1 VTADTEER
9 SQESENGIEKHGGLE
24 WLMKTDTLP
33 ASTFSEDGIG
43 FRAEKGS
50 SMLDAR
56 DVTKKHMDRFGGE
69 PAVFLAP
76 GRVNL
81 IGEHTDYAGG
91 FVMPAAIDFGT
102 LAAITPREDG
112 RAVIWSD
119 NFHEQVSHQIDGFP
133 KNGGG
138 HWSGY
143 PLGVVKILREAGF
156 AIPPFSLT
164 IYGDVPLG
172 AGLSSSASIEV
183 ATAVAALH
191 LAHADPAREEIA
203 KLCQRA
209 ENVYVG
215 ANCGIMD
222 QFIACRGAE
231 NHALLLDCRSL
242 EYRLAPIPENVSI
255 VIANTMVKHAHA
267 GGEYGVRRS
276 EVEEGT
282 EILRSH
288 RPEIGLLRDATTQDL
303 EKWGM
308 EMPDN
313 VLRRCRHV
321 ITENLRTVAAADAL
335 AAGNMKKLGDLMAAA
350 HASYRDDFEASC
362 EEADIMVE
370 SAQRLPGLIGARL
383 TGGGFGGCT
392 VNLVQ
397 VDRAEDFATSLHDE
411 YRAATGIDAEIYR
424 SHASAGAHAV

>member
-1 VTADTEER
+1 MLDV
-9 SQESENGIEKHGGLE
+9 NGITKRH
-24 WLMKTDTLP
+24 
-33 ASTFSEDGIG
+33 
-43 FRAEKGS
+43 AE
-50 SMLDAR
+50 
-56 DVTKKHMDRFGGE
+56 RFGAE
-69 PAVFLAP
+69 PAGFLAP
-76 GRVNL
+76 GRVNI
-81 IGEHTDYAGG
+81 IGEHTDYSGG
-91 FVMPAAIDFGT
+91 FVMPAAIDFAT
-102 LAAITPREDG
+102 LAAISPRSDG
-112 RAVIWSD
+112 RVVIWSE
-119 NFHEQVSHQIDGFP
+119 NLQEQVSHQIEGLP
-133 KNGGG
+133 KNGGR

-143 PLGVVKILREAGF
+143 PLGVVKILRDAGF
-156 AIPPFSLT
+156 SVPPFSL
-164 IYGDVPLG
+164 IIQGDVPLG

-183 ATAVAALH
+183 ATAFAALS
-191 LAHADPAREEIA
+191 LAKAEPPREEIA

-215 ANCGIMD
+215 ASCGIMD
-222 QFIACRGAE
+222 QFIACRGEE

-242 EYRLAPIPENVSI
+242 EYRLAPIPANISL

-267 GGEYGVRRS
+267 GGEYGIRRG

-288 RPEIGLLRDATTQDL
+288 RPEIKLLRDATTRDL
-303 EKWGM
+303 EQWGA

-321 ITENLRTVAAADAL
+321 ITENLRTVAAADSL
-335 AAGNMKKLGDLMAAA
+335 VAGNLKKLGDLMAAA

-362 EEADIMVE
+362 DEADIMVE
-370 SAQRLPGLIGARL
+370 AAQRQPGLIGARL

-397 VDRAEDFATSLHDE
+397 AEMAAEFAAHLHDE

-424 SHASAGAHAV
+424 CHASAAAHAV

>member
-1 VTADTEER
+1 
-9 SQESENGIEKHGGLE
+9 
-24 WLMKTDTLP
+24 
-33 ASTFSEDGIG
+33 
-43 FRAEKGS
+43 
-50 SMLDAR
+50 MLNVNAIR
-56 DVTKKHMDRFGGE
+56 KKHAERFGTE
-69 PAVFLAP
+69 PGVFLAP

-102 LAAITPREDG
+102 LAAISPRNDG
-112 RAVIWSD
+112 RVVIWSE
-119 NFHEQVSHQIDGFP
+119 NFHEQVSHQIEGLP

-143 PLGVVKILREAGF
+143 PLGVVRILREAGF
-156 AIPPFSLT
+156 SVPPFSLSVE
-164 IYGDVPLG
+164 GDVPLG

-183 ATAVAALH
+183 ATALAALS
-191 LAHADPAREEIA
+191 LVGANPARDEIA

-209 ENVYVG
+209 ENTYVG
-215 ANCGIMD
+215 ASCGIMD
-222 QFIACRGAE
+222 QFIACNGAE

-242 EYRLAPIPENVSI
+242 EYRLAPIPASVSL

-267 GGEYGVRRS
+267 GGEYGIRRS

-288 RPEIGLLRDATTQDL
+288 RPEIRLLRDATTKDL
-303 EKWGM
+303 DRWGK
-308 EMPDN
+308 EMPEN
-313 VLRRCRHV
+313 VLRRCRHI

-335 AAGNMKKLGDLMAAA
+335 AAGNLKKLGDLMAAA

-362 EEADIMVE
+362 EEADAMVE
-370 SAQRLPGLIGARL
+370 AAQEIPGLIGARL

-392 VNLVQ
+392 VNLVHADKAQ
-397 VDRAEDFATSLHDE
+397 EFAARLHE
-411 YRAATGIDAEIYR
+411 VYRQRTGIDAEIYR
-424 SHASAGAHAV
+424 CHASAAAHAV

>member
-1 VTADTEER
+1 MLDV
-9 SQESENGIEKHGGLE
+9 NGI
-24 WLMKTDTLP
+24 
-33 ASTFSEDGIG
+33 
-43 FRAEKGS
+43 
-50 SMLDAR
+50 
-56 DVTKKHMDRFGGE
+56 TKKHAERFGAD

-76 GRVNL
+76 GRVNM

-102 LAAITPREDG
+102 LAAISPRNDG
-112 RAVIWSD
+112 RVVIWSE
-119 NFHEQVSHQIDGFP
+119 NFNEQVSHQLEGLP

-143 PLGVVKILREAGF
+143 PLGVVKILRDAGF
-156 AIPPFSLT
+156 KVPPFSLT
-164 IYGDVPLG
+164 LHGDVPLG
-172 AGLSSSASIEV
+172 AGLSSSASVEV
-183 ATAVAALH
+183 ATALAALS
-191 LAHADPAREEIA
+191 LAGATPAREEVA

-215 ANCGIMD
+215 ASCGIMD
-222 QFIACRGAE
+222 QFIACNGAK

-242 EYRLAPIPENVSI
+242 EYRLAPIPPSVSL
-255 VIANTMVKHAHA
+255 VIANTMVRHAIA
-267 GGEYGVRRS
+267 GGEYGVRRA

-288 RPEIGLLRDATTQDL
+288 RPEILLLRDATTEDL
-303 EKWGM
+303 EKWGAD
-308 EMPDN
+308 MPDN
-313 VLRRCRHV
+313 VLRRCRHI

-362 EEADIMVE
+362 DEADAMVE
-370 SAQRLPGLIGARL
+370 AAHTLPGLIGARL

-392 VNLVQ
+392 VNLVNADLAQ
-397 VDRAEDFATSLHDE
+397 NFAARLHDQ
-411 YRAATGIDAEIYR
+411 YRSRTGIDAEIYR
-424 SHASAGAHAV
+424 CHASAAAHPV

>member
-1 VTADTEER
+1 MLDV
-9 SQESENGIEKHGGLE
+9 NGIK
-24 WLMKTDTLP
+24 
-33 ASTFSEDGIG
+33 
-43 FRAEKGS
+43 
-50 SMLDAR
+50 
-56 DVTKKHMDRFGGE
+56 KKHAERFGAD

-102 LAAITPREDG
+102 LAAISPRNDG
-112 RAVIWSD
+112 RVVVWSE
-119 NFHEQVSHQIDGFP
+119 NFHEQVSHQLEGLP

-156 AIPPFSLT
+156 AVPPFSLT
-164 IYGDVPLG
+164 IHGDVPLG
-172 AGLSSSASIEV
+172 AGLSSSASVEV
-183 ATAVAALH
+183 ATALAALS
-191 LAHADPAREEIA
+191 LAAVAPSREEIA

-215 ANCGIMD
+215 ASCGIMD
-222 QFIACRGAE
+222 QFIACNGAE

-242 EYRLAPIPENVSI
+242 QYRLAPIPANVSL
-255 VIANTMVKHAHA
+255 VIANTMVRHAIA
-267 GGEYGVRRS
+267 GGEYGVRRA

-288 RPEIGLLRDATTQDL
+288 RPEILLLRDATTQDL
-303 EKWGM
+303 EKWGAD
-308 EMPDN
+308 MPDN
-313 VLRRCRHV
+313 VLRRCRHI

-362 EEADIMVE
+362 DEADAMVE
-370 SAQRLPGLIGARL
+370 AAHQLPGLIGARL

-392 VNLVQ
+392 VNLVN
-397 VDRAEDFATSLHDE
+397 VDLAENFAARLHDE
-411 YRAATGIDAEIYR
+411 YRSRTAIDAEIYR
-424 SHASAGAHAV
+424 CHASAAAHPV

>member
-1 VTADTEER
+1 MLDV
-9 SQESENGIEKHGGLE
+9 NGI
-24 WLMKTDTLP
+24 
-33 ASTFSEDGIG
+33 
-43 FRAEKGS
+43 
-50 SMLDAR
+50 
-56 DVTKKHMDRFGGE
+56 TKKHADRFAAD

-76 GRVNL
+76 GRVNI

-102 LAAITPREDG
+102 LAAISPRSDG
-112 RAVIWSD
+112 RVVIWSE
-119 NFHEQVSHQIDGFP
+119 NFQEQVSHQIEGLP

-143 PLGVVKILREAGF
+143 PLGVVKILRDAGF
-156 AIPPFSLT
+156 AVPPFSLT
-164 IYGDVPLG
+164 IQGDVPLG
-172 AGLSSSASIEV
+172 AGLSSSASVEV
-183 ATAVAALH
+183 ATAFAALS
-191 LAHADPAREEIA
+191 LAGASPAREEIA

-215 ANCGIMD
+215 ASCGIMD
-222 QFIACRGAE
+222 QFIACNGAK

-242 EYRLAPIPENVSI
+242 EYRLAPIPATVSL
-255 VIANTMVKHAHA
+255 VIANTMVRHAIA
-267 GGEYGVRRS
+267 GGEYGVRRA

-288 RPEIGLLRDATTQDL
+288 RPEIQLLRDATTDDL
-303 EKWGM
+303 EKWGAD
-308 EMPDN
+308 MPDN

-335 AAGNMKKLGDLMAAA
+335 AAGNMKRLGDLMAAA

-362 EEADIMVE
+362 DEADAMVE
-370 SAQRLPGLIGARL
+370 AAHQLPGLIGARL

-392 VNLVQ
+392 VNLVNA
-397 VDRAEDFATSLHDE
+397 DLAENFAARLHDE
-411 YRAATGIDAEIYR
+411 YRSRTGIDAEIYR
-424 SHASAGAHAV
+424 CHASAAAHPV